1 MSDKYTVLI
10 LKYRDKTMEVLKKV
24 HGNDDTLRKR
34 EDRTRKTTTKE
45 NERSSTVGVY
55 EHWL

>member
-34 EDRTRKTTTKE
+34 EDRTRKTPTKE
-45 NERSSTVGVY
+45 NERSSTV
-55 EHWL
+55 WCL